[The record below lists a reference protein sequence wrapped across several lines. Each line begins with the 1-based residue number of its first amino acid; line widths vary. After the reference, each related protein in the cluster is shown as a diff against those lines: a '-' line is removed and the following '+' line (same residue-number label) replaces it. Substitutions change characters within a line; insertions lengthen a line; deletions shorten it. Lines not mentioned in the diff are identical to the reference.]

1 MSATHFRSY
10 EFSELLTIHY
20 RLTGALLYAKLFF
33 FLHLFFIERDKN
45 KNLIPKR
52 R

>member
-33 FLHLFFIERDKN
+33 FRLFFIERDKN

>member
-33 FLHLFFIERDKN
+33 FSIYSSLNAIKI
-45 KNLIPKR
+45 KI
-52 R
+52 